1 MRSAECCRR
10 GVISQ
15 YPAVIPTATPDTTE
29 QSCLR
34 RVWRGAVNWLLVVV
48 ASEAVSAEFIGL
60 GLLSDVVRRITKV
73 SLQIRLTR

>member
-29 QSCLR
+29 QSCMR

-48 ASEAVSAEFIGL
+48 AGWMDGVEFNAPL
-60 GLLSDVVRRITKV
+60 DTV
-73 SLQIRLTR
+73 